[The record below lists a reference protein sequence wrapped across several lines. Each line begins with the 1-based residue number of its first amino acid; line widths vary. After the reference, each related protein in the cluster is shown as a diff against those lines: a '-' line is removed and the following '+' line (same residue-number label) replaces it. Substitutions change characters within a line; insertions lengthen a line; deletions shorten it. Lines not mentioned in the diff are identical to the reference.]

1 MKIIGITG
9 GVGAG
14 KSHILDYILRNYKA
28 RIIKTDEAAELLRKP
43 GHRCYERIV
52 ELLGDTILNEDGTIN
67 RNKMAELIF
76 SDQKKLEEIN
86 KIIHPEVNR
95 YVAEEIKKEQENKEK
110 DYFFI
115 ESALLIENH
124 YDEICDELWYIY
136 SSESVRI
143 QRLRESRAYS
153 DEKIRDMMSK
163 QLSEAVFREK
173 CDRVIDN
180 NGMFSVT
187 EEHIQTILEKY
198 R

>member
-124 YDEICDELWYIY
+124 YDEICDELWYIDTKEEIRRERLKQNRGY
-136 SSESVRI
+136 SE
-143 QRLRESRAYS
+143 
-153 DEKIRDMMSK
+153 EKISDIISK
-163 QLSEAVFREK
+163 QLSEEEFK
-173 CDRVIDN
+173 KHCQIIIDN
-180 NGMFSVT
+180 NG
-187 EEHIQTILEKY
+187 EKQDVY
-198 R
+198 KQIDENMGGI

>member
-52 ELLGDTILNEDGTIN
+52 ELLGDTILNEDGIIN

-124 YDEICDELWYIY
+124 YDEICDELWYIDTKEEIRRERLKQNRGY
-136 SSESVRI
+136 SE
-143 QRLRESRAYS
+143 
-153 DEKIRDMMSK
+153 EKISDIISK
-163 QLSEAVFREK
+163 QLSEEEFK
-173 CDRVIDN
+173 KHCQIIIDN
-180 NGMFSVT
+180 NG
-187 EEHIQTILEKY
+187 EKQAVY
-198 R
+198 KQIDENMGGI

>member
-1 MKIIGITG
+1 MKVIGITG
-9 GVGAG
+9 GVGSG
-14 KSHILDYILRNYKA
+14 KSQVLDYMKEQFGATICQA
-28 RIIKTDEAAELLRKP
+28 DHVAWELQEP
-43 GHRCYERIV
+43 GKSCYLEIV
-52 ELLGDTILNEDGTIN
+52 ECFGIEILKQDGTIN
-67 RNKMAELIF
+67 RSALGAIVFEDEAKLQRLNDIMHP
-76 SDQKKLEEIN
+76 SVKK
-86 KIIHPEVNR
+86 
-95 YVAEEIKKEQENKEK
+95 EIKRRLDAERSSGTELFLVEA
-110 DYFFI
+110 
-115 ESALLIENH
+115 ALLIEEH

-187 EEHIQTILEKY
+187 EEQIQTILEKY

>member
-14 KSHILDYILRNYKA
+14 KSHILDYILRYYKA

-124 YDEICDELWYIY
+124 YDEICDELWYIDTKEEIRRERLKQNRGY
-136 SSESVRI
+136 SE
-143 QRLRESRAYS
+143 
-153 DEKIRDMMSK
+153 EKISDIISK
-163 QLSEAVFREK
+163 QLSEEEFK
-173 CDRVIDN
+173 KHCQIIIDN
-180 NGMFSVT
+180 NG
-187 EEHIQTILEKY
+187 EKQAVY
-198 R
+198 KQIDENMGGI

>member
-124 YDEICDELWYIY
+124 YDEICDELWYIDTKEEIRRERLKQNRGY
-136 SSESVRI
+136 SE
-143 QRLRESRAYS
+143 
-153 DEKIRDMMSK
+153 EKISDIISK
-163 QLSEAVFREK
+163 QLSEEEFK
-173 CDRVIDN
+173 KHCQIIIDN
-180 NGMFSVT
+180 NG
-187 EEHIQTILEKY
+187 EKQAVY
-198 R
+198 KQIEKNMGGI

>member
-124 YDEICDELWYIY
+124 YDEICDELWYIDTKEEIRRERLKQNRGY
-136 SSESVRI
+136 SE
-143 QRLRESRAYS
+143 
-153 DEKIRDMMSK
+153 EKISDIISK
-163 QLSEAVFREK
+163 QLSEEEFK
-173 CDRVIDN
+173 KHCQIIIDN
-180 NGMFSVT
+180 NG
-187 EEHIQTILEKY
+187 EKQAVY
-198 R
+198 KQIDENMGGI